1 MFRKHTISI
10 FTLTLVSAILYYL
23 EFSNNLSLKLS
34 VFLENKLSYALL
46 VCFVSIFIL
55 TQSKNR
61 KRQISII
68 KISSFINVIYILKSV
83 FFSDINPYG
92 FIYLALVTILLAIS
106 LSSLKK
112 DQELIDSIDRLR

>member
-1 MFRKHTISI
+1 MFRKHSISI
-10 FTLTLVSAILYYL
+10 FTLTLASAFLYYL
-23 EFSNNLSLKLS
+23 ELSNNLDLKLS
-34 VFLENKLSYALL
+34 VFLDNKLSYTLL
-46 VCFVSIFIL
+46 VCLISIFIL

-68 KISSFINVIYILKSV
+68 KISSFINVVYILKSI
-83 FFSDINPYG
+83 FFSDTNSYG

-112 DQELIDSIDRLR
+112 DQELIDSMDRLR

>member
-34 VFLENKLSYALL
+34 VFLENKLSYTLL

-61 KRQISII
+61 KRQISTI

-83 FFSDINPYG
+83 VFSEGTAYG

>member
-1 MFRKHTISI
+1 MFRKHSISI
-10 FTLTLVSAILYYL
+10 FTLTLASAFLYYL
-23 EFSNNLSLKLS
+23 ELSNNLSLKLS
-34 VFLENKLSYALL
+34 VFLDNKLSYTLL
-46 VCFVSIFIL
+46 VCFISIFIL

-68 KISSFINVIYILKSV
+68 KISSIINVIYILKSV
-83 FFSDINPYG
+83 FFNDSTAYG

-112 DQELIDSIDRLR
+112 DQELIDSMDRLR

>member
-68 KISSFINVIYILKSV
+68 KISSIINVIYILKSV
-83 FFSDINPYG
+83 FFSDSTAYG

>member
-1 MFRKHTISI
+1 VFRKHTISI

-83 FFSDINPYG
+83 FFSDSTAYG

-112 DQELIDSIDRLR
+112 DQELIDSMDRLR

>member
-10 FTLTLVSAILYYL
+10 FTLTLASAFLFYL
-23 EFSNNLSLKLS
+23 ELSNNLSLKLS
-34 VFLENKLSYALL
+34 VFLDNKLSYTLL

-68 KISSFINVIYILKSV
+68 KISSLINVFYILKSV
-83 FFSDINPYG
+83 FFSDSTTYG

-112 DQELIDSIDRLR
+112 DQELINSMDRLR

>member
-83 FFSDINPYG
+83 FFSDSTAYG

-112 DQELIDSIDRLR
+112 DQELINSMDRLR

>member
-68 KISSFINVIYILKSV
+68 KISSFINVIYILNSV
-83 FFSDINPYG
+83 FFSDITAYG

>member
-1 MFRKHTISI
+1 MFRKHSISI
-10 FTLTLVSAILYYL
+10 FTLTLASAFLYYL
-23 EFSNNLSLKLS
+23 ELSNNLSLKLS
-34 VFLENKLSYALL
+34 VFLDNKLSYTLL
-46 VCFVSIFIL
+46 VCFISIFIL
-55 TQSKNR
+55 TQGKNR

-83 FFSDINPYG
+83 FFCDSNAYG
-92 FIYLALVTILLAIS
+92 LIYLALVTILLAIS

>member
-1 MFRKHTISI
+1 MCIRDRSI
-10 FTLTLVSAILYYL
+10 FTLTLASAFLYYL
-23 EFSNNLSLKLS
+23 ELSNNLDLKLS
-34 VFLENKLSYALL
+34 VFLDNKLSYTLL
-46 VCFVSIFIL
+46 VCLISIFIL

-83 FFSDINPYG
+83 FFSDSTAYG

>member
-10 FTLTLVSAILYYL
+10 FTLTLASAFLFYL
-23 EFSNNLSLKLS
+23 ELSNNLSLKLS
-34 VFLENKLSYALL
+34 VFLDNKISYTLL
-46 VCFVSIFIL
+46 VCFISIFIL

-83 FFSDINPYG
+83 FFSDSNTYG

-112 DQELIDSIDRLR
+112 DQELIDSMDRLR

>member
-1 MFRKHTISI
+1 MFRKHSISI
-10 FTLTLVSAILYYL
+10 FTLTLASAFLYYL
-23 EFSNNLSLKLS
+23 ELSNNLRLKLS
-34 VFLENKLSYALL
+34 VFLDDKLSYTLL
-46 VCFVSIFIL
+46 VCLISIFIL

-83 FFSDINPYG
+83 FFSDSNAYG
-92 FIYLALVTILLAIS
+92 FIYLALVTMLLAIS

-112 DQELIDSIDRLR
+112 DQELINSMDRLR

>member
-10 FTLTLVSAILYYL
+10 FTLTLASAFLYYL
-23 EFSNNLSLKLS
+23 ELSNNLSLKLS
-34 VFLENKLSYALL
+34 VFLDNRLSYTLL

-68 KISSFINVIYILKSV
+68 KISSFINVVYILKSV
-83 FFSDINPYG
+83 FFSDSNAYG

-112 DQELIDSIDRLR
+112 DQELIDSMDRLR

>member
-10 FTLTLVSAILYYL
+10 FTLTLASAFLYYL
-23 EFSNNLSLKLS
+23 ELSNNLSLKLS
-34 VFLENKLSYALL
+34 VFLDNKLSYTLL

-55 TQSKNR
+55 TQIKNR

-83 FFSDINPYG
+83 FFSDSTAYG
-92 FIYLALVTILLAIS
+92 FIYLALVAILLAIS

>member
-34 VFLENKLSYALL
+34 VFLDNKISYTLL
-46 VCFVSIFIL
+46 VCFISIFIL

-68 KISSFINVIYILKSV
+68 KISSFINVVYILKSI
-83 FFSDINPYG
+83 FFSDTNSYG

-112 DQELIDSIDRLR
+112 DQELIDSMDRLR

>member
-83 FFSDINPYG
+83 FFSDSTAYG
-92 FIYLALVTILLAIS
+92 FIYLALVAILLAIS

-112 DQELIDSIDRLR
+112 DQELIDSMDRLR